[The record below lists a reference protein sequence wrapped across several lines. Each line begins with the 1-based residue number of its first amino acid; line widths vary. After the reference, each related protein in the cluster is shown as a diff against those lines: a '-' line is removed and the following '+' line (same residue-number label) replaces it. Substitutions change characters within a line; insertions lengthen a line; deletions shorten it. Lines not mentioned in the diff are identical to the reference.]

1 MIQKTQSTGLKKLNM
16 IHQLMKYSSSASTQ
30 RMELIKINIESI
42 TKNKI
47 SSTQNVLADLNSLLE
62 EQGEKL
68 SKEANA
74 YLRDEIARCESNI
87 NYYKAILKILESE
100 EK

>member
-1 MIQKTQSTGLKKLNM
+1 
-16 IHQLMKYSSSASTQ
+16 MKYFSSVSTQ

-42 TKNKI
+42 TKSKI

-74 YLRDEIARCESNI
+74 YLRDEIARCTSNI
-87 NYYKAILKILESE
+87 EYYTEILKIIG
-100 EK
+100 K